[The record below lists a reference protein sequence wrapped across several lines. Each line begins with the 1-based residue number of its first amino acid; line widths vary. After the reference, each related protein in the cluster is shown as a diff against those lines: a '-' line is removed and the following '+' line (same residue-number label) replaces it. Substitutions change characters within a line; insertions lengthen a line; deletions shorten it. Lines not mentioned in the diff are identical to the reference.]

1 MRKSK
6 QDRES
11 RKNINYLLLKITSPA
26 GKNIIEEEDCKNL
39 LDELS
44 SYITN
49 RGGSFYQE
57 NSIVLLEGRDLIEL
71 RVPNAR
77 YIRIP
82 TKWVKSGRIKPYFK
96 YDVVMF
102 QSTEQDYTR
111 YFNSVSIKDL
121 NYDY

>member
-11 RKNINYLLLKITSPA
+11 RKNVNYLLLKIISPA

-49 RGGSFYQE
+49 SGGSFYQE
-57 NSIVLLEGRDLIEL
+57 KSLILLEGRDLINL
-71 RVPNAR
+71 RAPNAR

-82 TKWVKSGRIKPYFK
+82 TKWVKSGRIKPYLK

-102 QSTEQDYTR
+102 QTTEQDYTR
-111 YFNSVSIKDL
+111 YYNSISFKDL
-121 NYDY
+121 NYGY